1 MRILAC
7 VALKKGEPDL
17 GTGALPFVLLGE
29 NADVSQ
35 DKATQGETSDV
46 VKGCLGI
53 SEAGEKGGY

>member
-1 MRILAC
+1 M
-7 VALKKGEPDL
+7 ALKKGEPDL